1 MSGIH
6 GIVFAYQ
13 KRTNLQELVSLRA
26 SASVPFGG
34 RYRAVDFGI
43 SSLINAGAKD
53 VGILVHERYQS
64 LLDHLGTGKDFDLS
78 RKRGGLRILPPF
90 AVQDGHGGEIF
101 RGKMEALSGVRS
113 YIADSRADHFVL
125 MDGDLVSNL
134 PIKDIYQNHLASG
147 ADITIVCGN
156 DSFYVDRGT
165 YYSTDESGRV
175 TDILFNV
182 HTPRGRRGL
191 EVFVI
196 SKQLLLELIDDCTSH
211 DKYSLRKDVLQAR
224 KDQLVL
230 KTYVWGGFAAQVR
243 SVKEYFDRSMQLL
256 NPEIRRDLFCSE
268 RPIRAKSAD
277 KSSAFIAPG
286 GSVHNSIIAD
296 GCNISGIVEN
306 SILFPGV
313 TVEKG
318 AVVRNCVLFKETHVG
333 ERSEMAF
340 IIADKRVQLSPG
352 STLIGSV
359 SYPIVIAKESKI

>member
-13 KRTNLQELVSLRA
+13 KRTNLQELVSVRA

-34 RYRAVDFGI
+34 RYRAIDFAI
-43 SSLINAGAKD
+43 SNLVNAGAKD
-53 VGILVHERYQS
+53 VGVLVQGKYQS
-64 LLDHLGTGKDFDLS
+64 LLDHIGTGKDYDLS
-78 RKRGGLRILPPF
+78 KKRGGLRILPPF
-90 AVQDGHGGEIF
+90 SVQNDMTDTY
-101 RGKMEALSGVRS
+101 RGKMEALGSIRS

-125 MDGDLVSNL
+125 LDGDLVTNL
-134 PIKDIYQNHLASG
+134 PLKAVVQSHIDSG
-147 ADITIVCGN
+147 ADITVVCGD

-165 YYSTDESGRV
+165 YYQTDEHGRV

-182 HTPRGRRGL
+182 HTPKGRRGL

-196 SKQLLLELIDDCTSH
+196 AKKLLLELIDDCVSH
-211 DKYSLRKDVLQAR
+211 DKYSLRKDVLQPR
-224 KDQLVL
+224 KDSLVI
-230 KTYVWGGFAAQVR
+230 KTYIWRGFAAQVR

-256 NPEIRRDLFCSE
+256 NPEISGELFTKE

-296 GCNISGIVEN
+296 GCKIEGIVEN

-318 AVVRNCVLFKETHVG
+318 AVVRSSVLFKETFIG
-333 ERSEMAF
+333 EKSEAAF
-340 IIADKRVQLSPG
+340 IIADKRVELSPG
-352 STLIGSV
+352 STIIGSV
-359 SYPIVIAKESKI
+359 NYPIVIAKESKV